1 MSTPPAAEHAPPR
14 VPAARLLTTLGTG
27 GALAG
32 ALLVFAYQATQPTI
46 LANKRKE
53 LAQAIEE
60 VLRAPQRYD
69 TLYVYRNALYRE
81 LPPGVDARDLERVY
95 LGYAANGRRIGFAV
109 ESGAAGFQD
118 RIGLIFG
125 YNPATG
131 RLLGM
136 KVLQSTE
143 TPGLGDKIYKD
154 TAFVG
159 QFTRVAVPLHGVKR
173 GAGRGDSAEVD
184 MITGATISSRAVIRA
199 INDALARLRP
209 LLDGYRAEA
218 SR

>member
-1 MSTPPAAEHAPPR
+1 MSTPPAAEHAPPL
-14 VPAARLLTTLGTG
+14 VPAARLLTTLGSG

-69 TLYVYRNALYRE
+69 TLYVYQDALHRQ
-81 LPPGVDARDLERVY
+81 LPPGVDASTLERVY
-95 LGYAANGRRIGFAV
+95 LGYGASGERIGFAV

-159 QFTRVAVPLHGVKR
+159 QFSRVAVPLRGVKR
-173 GAGRGDSAEVD
+173 GSGRGDSTEVD

-209 LLDGYRAEA
+209 LLDTYRAEA
-218 SR
+218 SP